1 MNYKSR
7 HAGNIPCSSQEMS
20 FVQPHRKPQ
29 REGSGQPA
37 RVPARGPIA
46 AASGRRAGARL
57 GQCAQESP
65 GASQV
70 GAPRRLGAPAS
81 GMGSWGPEL
90 ITSGL
95 GCALWLSYRAKLS
108 FAHRTVVRHPV
119 GSGTKDA
126 RGALVSYSPVELF
139 WSLWRGAGRR
149 RLRLRCQSESD
160 RPTDHRKG
168 HQRPWETKPR
178 EELAR
183 QAEGE
188 GLCVQWCTGLDRS
201 PFAC

>member
-1 MNYKSR
+1 MRRQWAASPSASPR
-7 HAGNIPCSSQEMS
+7 
-20 FVQPHRKPQ
+20 PQ
-29 REGSGQPA
+29 RRRIGQT
-37 RVPARGPIA
+37 RGRQA
-46 AASGRRAGARL
+46 WAVRSEL
-57 GQCAQESP
+57 P

-70 GAPRRLGAPAS
+70 GTLRRLGAPAS

-95 GCALWLSYRAKLS
+95 GCVLWLSCRAVLS
-108 FAHRTVVRHPV
+108 FAHWTVVRHPV

-126 RGALVSYSPVELF
+126 WGALVSYSWVELPLV
-139 WSLWRGAGRR
+139 SEARGGEEEAETA
-149 RLRLRCQSESD
+149 LPEKSD
-160 RPTDHRKG
+160 RPTDHRRG

-188 GLCVQWCTGLDRS
+188 GLCVQRCTGLDRS
-201 PFAC
+201 PLA